1 MMLLE
6 GPRMLISVSWNAE
19 FVAVSGNFWRK
30 KFSVLYYRSREESW
44 VCDWA
49 VQTYVSSARTRIGL
63 IKLGAGTRVG

>member
-49 VQTYVSSARTRIGL
+49 VQTWGIIHATRQHPWIG
-63 IKLGAGTRVG
+63 R